1 MYTCDN
7 HLLCSKDAIN
17 KAEMICKDKGLRF
30 TSLRKEVLEIIW
42 SSHIP
47 AKAYDILN
55 KLKSYNEPA
64 KPPTVYRTLDFLI
77 ENGLVHKLNTINA
90 YIGCSHPLK
99 HNECYFL
106 ICQSCEEVIECCNGN
121 LSQAIS
127 KTADNNKF
135 NAKNITIEVTGKC
148 EECIK
153 KLNKKHYRHD
163 AK

>member
-1 MYTCDN
+1 MYTCEN

-17 KAEMICKDKGLRF
+17 TAEMICKDKGLRF

-42 SSHIP
+42 SSHVP

-55 KLKSYNEPA
+55 KLKNYDEPA

-106 ICQSCEEVIECCNGN
+106 ICQKCQEVVECCNSN
-121 LSQAIS
+121 LSKAIS
-127 KTADNNKF
+127 QTANKNKF
-135 NAKNITIEVTGKC
+135 DTKNITIEFTGQC
-148 EECIK
+148 EEC
-153 KLNKKHYRHD
+153 
-163 AK
+163 AKNT